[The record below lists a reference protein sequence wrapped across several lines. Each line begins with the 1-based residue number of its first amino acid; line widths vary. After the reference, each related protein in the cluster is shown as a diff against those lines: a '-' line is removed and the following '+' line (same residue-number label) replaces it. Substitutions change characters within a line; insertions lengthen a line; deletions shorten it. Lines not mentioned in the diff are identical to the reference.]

1 MIVNAGGAYG
11 HLALAGRGLGTAGMA
26 GLSVVWAVAFSVGI
40 GLFFP
45 LEQELTR
52 TVAARVAAGT
62 GTGPLLRRGAAVAA
76 GLLSAAVLL
85 LAAAHRPLAEIAF
98 DGNSA
103 LLWPLGGALSALAAA
118 HTLRG
123 LLAGHARFAAYACQ
137 LTLDGL
143 LRLGSAAALLL
154 TGTRSPTAFALVL
167 TTSPLL
173 ACLPALAPALR
184 AARASAA
191 PLPDAP
197 TLPSPAPPGGPHR
210 PAHGTPTITSPAPA
224 PASGPHAVPAH
235 PAAAIAPGP
244 ADPTTLVPA
253 LTDEPQAHTGVPAA
267 ATPAHTAAATMPS
280 PPTPA
285 GEPHDPTTLT
295 AAPPVHSAVN
305 TMPPAPAPAGEPHDP
320 TAHPAVP
327 AAAATTPSPPT
338 PAGKPHDP
346 TTLTAAP
353 PAHTAAATMPS
364 PPTPAGE
371 PHSAPG
377 NPAVATAPVPAH
389 PGAAA
394 ATAAAGRPGGAPPP
408 AAGEIGRGLVALV
421 GGAVFAQVL
430 ANAPVLG
437 AKGLAPGDAALVTAL
452 LCALTL
458 VRVPQF
464 AVGALQAGLL
474 RELTVRQQRGDRAGV
489 ARGVRRSAG
498 GMAAIGLACTVPAA
512 LAGPWVTER
521 LLAAPPVLG
530 HLDFAALGLG
540 TTGYLVAYLLGN
552 GTLATGGHR
561 PQALAWAAG
570 AAVTAAA
577 LALPGPTGPRVE
589 AAYALGSW
597 TAAALLAARLIRTL
611 RPDTPAKG
619 ALMSDTATPDY
630 TARLLARRLLP
641 TQAPYRW
648 NLRRLRLGKVLD
660 VGCGVG
666 RNLRHC
672 APGSVGV
679 DHNAHS
685 VAAAR
690 ARGLTAYTPEE
701 FAAADFPPGSFDSL
715 LCAHVLEHLEA
726 AKASALLSTYLPYVR
741 PGGRAVLITPQE
753 AGFASDATHVRFVG
767 FAELT
772 EEARAAGLDVRR
784 AYSFPLPRAAGR
796 LFRHNEFVLVS
807 TAPQAPGGQA

>member
-1 MIVNAGGAYG
+1 MVPRGTGAVGVGMIVNAAGAYG
-11 HLALAGRGLGTAGMA
+11 HLALSGRALDTAGMA
-26 GLSVVWAVAFSVGI
+26 GLAVVWAVAFSVGI

-52 TVAARVAAGT
+52 TVAARVAGGA
-62 GTGPLLRRGAAVAA
+62 GTGPLLRRGVAVAA
-76 GLLSAAVLL
+76 GLLAGAVLL
-85 LAAAHRPLAEIAF
+85 LMAAHRPLVRLAF
-98 DGNSA
+98 DGDA
-103 LLWPLGGALSALAAA
+103 GLLWPLAGALSALAAA

-123 LLAGHARFAAYACQ
+123 LLAGHARFTAYAGQ
-137 LTLDGL
+137 LTLDGA
-143 LRLGSAAALLL
+143 LRLGAAAALLL
-154 TGTRSPTAFALVL
+154 TGSHSPAAFALIL
-167 TTSPLL
+167 TACPLL
-173 ACLPALAPALR
+173 ACLPFLP
-184 AARASAA
+184 AARHACRATTAEPGRSARGDGIGV
-191 PLPDAP
+191 P
-197 TLPSPAPPGGPHR
+197 PAPDDGRHAASRRWHAARKASRRRATVLAATTAHFR
-210 PAHGTPTITSPAPA
+210 PEARSDPSLVPAAVPA
-224 PASGPHAVPAH
+224 ASGPHDAATVPATAG
-235 PAAAIAPGP
+235 PGGP
-244 ADPTTLVPA
+244 ATL
-253 LTDEPQAHTGVPAA
+253 PAA
-267 ATPAHTAAATMPS
+267 AT
-280 PPTPA
+280 
-285 GEPHDPTTLT
+285 
-295 AAPPVHSAVN
+295 
-305 TMPPAPAPAGEPHDP
+305 
-320 TAHPAVP
+320 AVP
-327 AAAATTPSPPT
+327 AT
-338 PAGKPHDP
+338 AG
-346 TTLTAAP
+346 
-353 PAHTAAATMPS
+353 
-364 PPTPAGE
+364 
-371 PHSAPG
+371 PG
-377 NPAVATAPVPAH
+377 GSGAVG
-389 PGAAA
+389 GAAA
-394 ATAAAGRPGGAPPP
+394 VAPVG
-408 AAGEIGRGLVALV
+408 AGEIGRGLGALV
-421 GGAVFAQVL
+421 AGAVFAQVL

-474 RELTVRQQRGDRAGV
+474 RELTVRQQLGDRAGV

-498 GMAAIGLACTVPAA
+498 GMAALGVVCTVPAA
-512 LAGPWVTER
+512 LAGPWVTEH

-530 HLDFAALGLG
+530 RLDFAALGLG
-540 TTGYLVAYLLGN
+540 TTGYLVAFLLGN

-561 PQALAWAAG
+561 RQALAWAAG
-570 AAVTAAA
+570 TAVTAAA
-577 LALPGPTGPRVE
+577 VALPGPPGPRVE

-611 RPDTPAKG
+611 RPETPAKG
-619 ALMSDTATPDY
+619 TPMSDTASPDY
-630 TARLLARRLLP
+630 TARLLARRVLP

-648 NLRRLRLGKVLD
+648 NLRRLRLGRVLD

-679 DHNAHS
+679 DHNEHS

-701 FAAADFPPGSFDSL
+701 FAATDCAPGSFDSL
-715 LCAHVLEHLEA
+715 LCAHVLEHLDA
-726 AKASALLSTYLPYVR
+726 AKASALLARYLPYVR

-807 TAPQAPGGQA
+807 TAPRRQA

>member
-1 MIVNAGGAYG
+1 MAVNAAGAYG
-11 HLALAGRGLGTAGMA
+11 HLALAGRALDTTGMA

-62 GTGPLLRRGAAVAA
+62 PTGPLARRGTAVAA
-76 GLLSAAVLL
+76 GLLAATLLL
-85 LAAAHRPLAEIAF
+85 LAAAHRPLTRLAL
-98 DGNSA
+98 DGNAA
-103 LLWPLGGALSALAAA
+103 LLWPLAGALTALAAT

-123 LLAGHARFAAYACQ
+123 LLAGHARFPAYATQ

-143 LRLGSAAALLL
+143 LRLTSATALLL
-154 TGTRSPTAFALVL
+154 THTHSPTTFTFLL

-173 ACLPALAPALR
+173 ACLLTLPGAFPSPKPASPRGATSPTAHRPQDAWLRTAQPGPEQPLVPASPQGTPPHLDPTEPDQVQPR
-184 AARASAA
+184 SEPASATA
-191 PLPDAP
+191 
-197 TLPSPAPPGGPHR
+197 PGGPQGAANR
-210 PAHGTPTITSPAPA
+210 PQDAWLPAAHPGTGQAPAPGSPQGASPGRPQDITSP
-224 PASGPHAVPAH
+224 
-235 PAAAIAPGP
+235 
-244 ADPTTLVPA
+244 
-253 LTDEPQAHTGVPAA
+253 
-267 ATPAHTAAATMPS
+267 
-280 PPTPA
+280 
-285 GEPHDPTTLT
+285 
-295 AAPPVHSAVN
+295 
-305 TMPPAPAPAGEPHDP
+305 
-320 TAHPAVP
+320 
-327 AAAATTPSPPT
+327 TPS
-338 PAGKPHDP
+338 
-346 TTLTAAP
+346 
-353 PAHTAAATMPS
+353 
-364 PPTPAGE
+364 
-371 PHSAPG
+371 
-377 NPAVATAPVPAH
+377 
-389 PGAAA
+389 
-394 ATAAAGRPGGAPPP
+394 RPQDVVDGGP
-408 AAGEIGRGLVALV
+408 GEIGWGMVGLV
-421 GGAVFAQVL
+421 GGAVLAQGM

-437 AKGLAPGDAALVTAL
+437 VKGLAPGDAGLVTAL

-498 GMAAIGLACTVPAA
+498 GMAALGALCTVPAA
-512 LAGPWVTER
+512 LAGPWVTQR

-561 PQALAWAAG
+561 RQALAWGAG
-570 AAVTAAA
+570 AAVTTAA
-577 LALPGPTGPRVE
+577 LALPGSPAHRVE

-611 RPDTPAKG
+611 RVDTPVKG
-619 ALMSDTATPDY
+619 ALMSDTASPDY

-648 NLRRLRLGKVLD
+648 NLRRLRLGRVLD

-690 ARGLTAYTPEE
+690 ARGLTAFTPEE
-701 FAAADFPPGSFDSL
+701 FAATDSVPGSFDSL
-715 LCAHVLEHLEA
+715 LCAHVLEHLDA
-726 AKASALLSTYLPYVR
+726 AKAAALLATYLPYVR

-767 FAELT
+767 FAELE
-772 EEARAAGLDVRR
+772 EEARAAGLQVRR

-796 LFRHNEFVLVS
+796 LFRHNEFVLVGAAPKA
-807 TAPQAPGGQA
+807 TAGRQA

>member
-1 MIVNAGGAYG
+1 MVPRGTGLVGAGMAVNAAGAYG
-11 HLALAGRGLGTAGMA
+11 HLALAGRGLDTTGMA

-62 GTGPLLRRGAAVAA
+62 PTGPLARRGTAVAA
-76 GLLSAAVLL
+76 GLLAAVLLL
-85 LAAAHRPLAEIAF
+85 LAAAHRPLTRLAL

-103 LLWPLGGALSALAAA
+103 LLWPLAGALTALAAT

-123 LLAGHARFAAYACQ
+123 LLAGHARFTAYATQ

-143 LRLGSAAALLL
+143 LRLTSATALLL
-154 TGTRSPTAFALVL
+154 THTHSPTAFTLLL

-173 ACLPALAPALR
+173 ACLP
-184 AARASAA
+184 
-191 PLPDAP
+191 
-197 TLPSPAPPGGPHR
+197 TLPAAFPSLTRPHPPQ
-210 PAHGTPTITSPAPA
+210 PT
-224 PASGPHAVPAH
+224 
-235 PAAAIAPGP
+235 PGP
-244 ADPTTLVPA
+244 ALPR
-253 LTDEPQAHTGVPAA
+253 
-267 ATPAHTAAATMPS
+267 
-280 PPTPA
+280 
-285 GEPHDPTTLT
+285 
-295 AAPPVHSAVN
+295 
-305 TMPPAPAPAGEPHDP
+305 
-320 TAHPAVP
+320 
-327 AAAATTPSPPT
+327 TTPQD
-338 PAGKPHDP
+338 AG
-346 TTLTAAP
+346 
-353 PAHTAAATMPS
+353 
-364 PPTPAGE
+364 GR
-371 PHSAPG
+371 
-377 NPAVATAPVPAH
+377 VP
-389 PGAAA
+389 
-394 ATAAAGRPGGAPPP
+394 
-408 AAGEIGRGLVALV
+408 GEIGWGMVGLV
-421 GGAVFAQVL
+421 GGAVLAQGM

-437 AKGLAPGDAALVTAL
+437 VKGLAPGDAALVTAL

-498 GMAAIGLACTVPAA
+498 GMAALGALCTVPAA
-512 LAGPWVTER
+512 LAGPWVTQR

-561 PQALAWAAG
+561 RQALAWGAG

-577 LALPGPTGPRVE
+577 LALPGSPAHRVE

-611 RPDTPAKG
+611 RVDTPVKG
-619 ALMSDTATPDY
+619 APMSDTASPDY

-648 NLRRLRLGKVLD
+648 NLRRLRLGRVLD

-701 FAAADFPPGSFDSL
+701 FAATDSAPGSFDSL
-715 LCAHVLEHLEA
+715 LCAHVLEHLDA
-726 AKASALLSTYLPYVR
+726 AKAAALLATYLPYVR

-767 FAELT
+767 FAELE
-772 EEARAAGLDVRR
+772 EEARAAGLQVRR

-796 LFRHNEFVLVS
+796 LFRHNEFVLVGAAPET
-807 TAPQAPGGQA
+807 TAAPAATAGRQA

>member
-1 MIVNAGGAYG
+1 MKAGGRVPQGTGLVGAGMAVNAAGAYG
-11 HLALAGRGLGTAGMA
+11 HLALAGRGLDTAGMA

-52 TVAARVAAGT
+52 TVAARVAGGT
-62 GTGPLLRRGAAVAA
+62 ATGPLLRRGTAVAA
-76 GLLSAAVLL
+76 GLLAAALLL
-85 LAAAHRPLAEIAF
+85 LAAAHRPLTRVAF
-98 DGNSA
+98 DGDAA
-103 LLWPLGGALSALAAA
+103 LLWPLAGALSALAAA

-123 LLAGHARFAAYACQ
+123 LLAGHGRFAAYAGQ
-137 LTLDGL
+137 LALDGL
-143 LRLGSAAALLL
+143 LRFVCAAALLMSH
-154 TGTRSPTAFALVL
+154 THSPTAFALVL

-173 ACLPALAPALR
+173 ACLPVLPLARRSPRPTRSAPAQ
-184 AARASAA
+184 
-191 PLPDAP
+191 PW
-197 TLPSPAPPGGPHR
+197 APP
-210 PAHGTPTITSPAPA
+210 
-224 PASGPHAVPAH
+224 
-235 PAAAIAPGP
+235 
-244 ADPTTLVPA
+244 
-253 LTDEPQAHTGVPAA
+253 
-267 ATPAHTAAATMPS
+267 
-280 PPTPA
+280 
-285 GEPHDPTTLT
+285 
-295 AAPPVHSAVN
+295 
-305 TMPPAPAPAGEPHDP
+305 
-320 TAHPAVP
+320 
-327 AAAATTPSPPT
+327 
-338 PAGKPHDP
+338 
-346 TTLTAAP
+346 
-353 PAHTAAATMPS
+353 
-364 PPTPAGE
+364 
-371 PHSAPG
+371 
-377 NPAVATAPVPAH
+377 TAPVPVSRPQDTAPRPAPAQVGTPR
-389 PGAAA
+389 PGPRPGTDHLPEPAPVPVPASPQDGDVRSA
-394 ATAAAGRPGGAPPP
+394 SAGRPQDARP
-408 AAGEIGRGLVALV
+408 AGPGEIGRGLVALV
-421 GGAVFAQVL
+421 GGAVFAQAL

-498 GMAAIGLACTVPAA
+498 GMAALGAVCTVPAA

-561 PQALAWAAG
+561 PQALAWGAG

-577 LALPGPTGPRVE
+577 LALPWPPAPRVE

-611 RPDTPAKG
+611 RVDTPAKG
-619 ALMSDTATPDY
+619 ALMSDTASPDY

-648 NLRRLRLGKVLD
+648 NLRRLRLGRVLD

-701 FAAADFPPGSFDSL
+701 FAATGCVPGSFDSL
-715 LCAHVLEHLEA
+715 LCAHVLEHLDT
-726 AKASALLSTYLPYVR
+726 AKASELLATYLPYVR

-767 FAELT
+767 FAEL
-772 EEARAAGLDVRR
+772 EDEARAAGLNVRR

-807 TAPQAPGGQA
+807 TAPGRQA

>member
-1 MIVNAGGAYG
+1 MVVNACGAYG
-11 HLALAGRGLGTAGMA
+11 HLALAGRGLGTTGMA

-52 TVAARVAAGT
+52 TVAARAAAGT
-62 GTGPLLRRGAAVAA
+62 ATGPLLRRGTAVAA
-76 GLLSAAVLL
+76 GLLAAAMLL
-85 LAAAHRPLAEIAF
+85 LAAAHRPLARVAF
-98 DGNSA
+98 DGDTR
-103 LLWPLGGALSALAAA
+103 LLWPLAGALSALAAA

-123 LLAGHARFAAYACQ
+123 VLAGHDRFAAYAAQ
-137 LTLDGL
+137 LTLDGV
-143 LRLGSAAALLL
+143 LRLGCAAALLL
-154 TGTRSPTAFALVL
+154 THTRSPVAFALIL
-167 TTSPLL
+167 TACPLL
-173 ACLPALAPALR
+173 ACLPVLPTALR
-184 AARASAA
+184 AARGS
-191 PLPDAP
+191 
-197 TLPSPAPPGGPHR
+197 TR
-210 PAHGTPTITSPAPA
+210 PA
-224 PASGPHAVPAH
+224 GPYGP
-235 PAAAIAPGP
+235 PAAA
-244 ADPTTLVPA
+244 
-253 LTDEPQAHTGVPAA
+253 
-267 ATPAHTAAATMPS
+267 
-280 PPTPA
+280 
-285 GEPHDPTTLT
+285 GE
-295 AAPPVHSAVN
+295 V
-305 TMPPAPAPAGEPHDP
+305 
-320 TAHPAVP
+320 
-327 AAAATTPSPPT
+327 
-338 PAGKPHDP
+338 
-346 TTLTAAP
+346 
-353 PAHTAAATMPS
+353 
-364 PPTPAGE
+364 
-371 PHSAPG
+371 
-377 NPAVATAPVPAH
+377 
-389 PGAAA
+389 
-394 ATAAAGRPGGAPPP
+394 
-408 AAGEIGRGLVALV
+408 GRGLGALI
-421 GGAVFAQVL
+421 GGAVLAQAL

-452 LCALTL
+452 LCALAL

-498 GMAAIGLACTVPAA
+498 GMAVLGAVCTVPAA

-570 AAVTAAA
+570 AAVTCAA
-577 LALPGPTGPRVE
+577 LALPAPPGPRVE

-597 TAAALLAARLIRTL
+597 TAAVLLAARLIRTL
-611 RPDTPAKG
+611 RPDTPVKG
-619 ALMSDTATPDY
+619 TPMSDTASPDY

-648 NLRRLRLGKVLD
+648 NLRRLRLGRVLD

-679 DHNAHS
+679 DHNPHS

-690 ARGLTAYTPEE
+690 ERGLTAYTPEE
-701 FAAADFPPGSFDSL
+701 FAATDCAPGSFDSL
-715 LCAHVLEHLEA
+715 LCAHVLEHLDA
-726 AKASALLSTYLPYVR
+726 AKASALLATYLPYVR

-753 AGFASDATHVRFVG
+753 AGYASDATHVRFVG

-807 TAPQAPGGQA
+807 TAPEVRGGQA

>member
-1 MIVNAGGAYG
+1 MKGAGLVPRGTAAVGVGMAVNAAGAYG
-11 HLALAGRGLGTAGMA
+11 HLALAGRGLDTAGMA

-52 TVAARVAAGT
+52 TVAARVAGGA
-62 GTGPLLRRGAAVAA
+62 GTGPLLRRGTAVAA
-76 GLLSAAVLL
+76 GLLAAAVLL
-85 LAAAHRPLAEIAF
+85 LAAAHRPLARLAF
-98 DGNSA
+98 DGDAA
-103 LLWPLGGALSALAAA
+103 LLWPLAGALAALAAA

-123 LLAGHARFAAYACQ
+123 LLAGHARFTAYAGQ

-143 LRLGSAAALLL
+143 LRLGCAAALLL
-154 TGTRSPTAFALVL
+154 TGSHSPVAFALIL
-167 TTSPLL
+167 TACPLL
-173 ACLPALAPALR
+173 ACLAFLPAALL
-184 AARASAA
+184 AARA
-191 PLPDAP
+191 
-197 TLPSPAPPGGPHR
+197 PG
-210 PAHGTPTITSPAPA
+210 T
-224 PASGPHAVPAH
+224 V
-235 PAAAIAPGP
+235 AIA
-244 ADPTTLVPA
+244 
-253 LTDEPQAHTGVPAA
+253 
-267 ATPAHTAAATMPS
+267 
-280 PPTPA
+280 
-285 GEPHDPTTLT
+285 
-295 AAPPVHSAVN
+295 
-305 TMPPAPAPAGEPHDP
+305 
-320 TAHPAVP
+320 
-327 AAAATTPSPPT
+327 
-338 PAGKPHDP
+338 
-346 TTLTAAP
+346 
-353 PAHTAAATMPS
+353 
-364 PPTPAGE
+364 
-371 PHSAPG
+371 
-377 NPAVATAPVPAH
+377 
-389 PGAAA
+389 
-394 ATAAAGRPGGAPPP
+394 P

-421 GGAVFAQVL
+421 GGAVLAQAL

-437 AKGLAPGDAALVTAL
+437 AKGLAPGNAALVTAL

-498 GMAAIGLACTVPAA
+498 GMAALGAVCTVPIA

-530 HLDFAALGLG
+530 RLDFAALGLG

-561 PQALAWAAG
+561 PQALAWGAG

-577 LALPGPTGPRVE
+577 LALPGPPGPRVE

-597 TAAALLAARLIRTL
+597 TAAAMLAAGLIRTL
-611 RPDTPAKG
+611 TPDTPAKG
-619 ALMSDTATPDY
+619 APMSDTASPDY

-648 NLRRLRLGKVLD
+648 NLRRLRLGRVLD

-701 FAAADFPPGSFDSL
+701 FAATDCVPGSFDSL
-715 LCAHVLEHLEA
+715 LCAHVLEHLDA
-726 AKASALLSTYLPYVR
+726 AKASALLARYLPYVR

-767 FAELT
+767 FPELT
-772 EEARAAGLDVRR
+772 EEARAVGLDVRR

-796 LFRHNEFVLVS
+796 IFRHNEFVLVS
-807 TAPQAPGGQA
+807 TAPQTPGRQA

>member
-1 MIVNAGGAYG
+1 MRAGGVVPRGTGLVGVGMVVNAAGAYA

-52 TVAARVAAGT
+52 TVAARVAGGAA
-62 GTGPLLRRGAAVAA
+62 TGPLLRRGATVAA
-76 GLLSAAVLL
+76 GLLAGVVLL
-85 LAAAHRPLAEIAF
+85 LAAAHRPLARLAF
-98 DGNSA
+98 DGDAA
-103 LLWPLGGALSALAAA
+103 LLWPLAGALSALAAA

-123 LLAGHARFAAYACQ
+123 LLAGHARFAAYAWQ
-137 LTLDGL
+137 LALDGA
-143 LRLGSAAALLL
+143 LRLASAAALLL
-154 TGTRSPTAFALVL
+154 TGSHSPTAFALVL

-173 ACLPALAPALR
+173 ACLPVLPTALR
-184 AARASAA
+184 TAARPLTAAA
-191 PLPDAP
+191 P
-197 TLPSPAPPGGPHR
+197 TVPSPARGPR
-210 PAHGTPTITSPAPA
+210 S
-224 PASGPHAVPAH
+224 
-235 PAAAIAPGP
+235 
-244 ADPTTLVPA
+244 
-253 LTDEPQAHTGVPAA
+253 
-267 ATPAHTAAATMPS
+267 ATPAARGPL
-280 PPTPA
+280 
-285 GEPHDPTTLT
+285 GEPPRTERT
-295 AAPPVHSAVN
+295 
-305 TMPPAPAPAGEPHDP
+305 
-320 TAHPAVP
+320 
-327 AAAATTPSPPT
+327 
-338 PAGKPHDP
+338 
-346 TTLTAAP
+346 
-353 PAHTAAATMPS
+353 
-364 PPTPAGE
+364 
-371 PHSAPG
+371 APG
-377 NPAVATAPVPAH
+377 SAK
-389 PGAAA
+389 PG
-394 ATAAAGRPGGAPPP
+394 P
-408 AAGEIGRGLVALV
+408 GEIGRGLVALV
-421 GGAVFAQVL
+421 GGAVFAQAL

-498 GMAAIGLACTVPAA
+498 GMAALGVVCTVPAA

-577 LALPGPTGPRVE
+577 LALPCPPGPRVE

-611 RPDTPAKG
+611 RVDTPVKG
-619 ALMSDTATPDY
+619 APMADTASPDY
-630 TARLLARRLLP
+630 TTRLLARRLLP

-648 NLRRLRLGKVLD
+648 NLRRLRLGRVLD

-701 FAAADFPPGSFDSL
+701 FAATDCVPGSFDSL
-715 LCAHVLEHLEA
+715 LCAHVLEHLDA
-726 AKASALLSTYLPYVR
+726 AKAAALLATYLPYVR

-767 FAELT
+767 FAELE
-772 EEARAAGLDVRR
+772 EEARAAGLNVRR

-807 TAPQAPGGQA
+807 TAPGRRA